1 MSTVRART
9 TGDSAKWSG
18 DRWPLFEVGNAL
30 SKRVPRGR
38 PGGPPRAPCGP
49 RARSKRGGFRRGG
62 RGGVNPFYRIIGL
75 GDFFLT
81 QPSTRLMTQRVGGF
95 LKPICIL
102 VSAEVVEELGQICK
116 FRI

>member
-1 MSTVRART
+1 M
-9 TGDSAKWSG
+9 GPD
-18 DRWPLFEVGNAL
+18 AL
-30 SKRVPRGR
+30 KKGPGR
-38 PGGPPRAPCGP
+38 PGALRGAPGRP
-49 RARSKRGGFRRGG
+49 VLSKRGGFRRGG

-75 GDFFLT
+75 GDFYLT

-102 VSAEVVEELGQICK
+102 VSAEVVEELGQIGK